1 MRHPSSLIVMRGLAD
16 PRNRK
21 DFTRMF
27 THRQRARNACLFALL
42 LSLPLAAG
50 ADKLVIPANAP
61 PAFEAECGACH
72 LAFPPALLDA
82 KGWRAV
88 MARLD
93 HHYGDNASLDEP
105 ARRAIEDFLVRHAG
119 GDKVRAPVPASG
131 EPPRLTATP
140 WFKRKHHEVPV
151 KDWQD
156 AKVKSPA
163 NCGACHTRAAEG
175 SYREREIIMPNGRPW
190 EEEDDDD

>member
-1 MRHPSSLIVMRGLAD
+1 MRHPSSLIVMRGLTGSL
-16 PRNRK
+16 NMK
-21 DFTRMF
+21 GLSLMF

-61 PAFEAECGACH
+61 PAFQAECGACH

-82 KGWRAV
+82 KGWHAV
-88 MARLD
+88 MGRLD

-105 ARRAIEDFLVRHAG
+105 ARRSIEDFLVRHAG

-131 EPPRLTATP
+131 EPPRLTSTP
-140 WFKRKHHEVPV
+140 WFKRKHHEVPA

-190 EEEDDDD
+190 EEEDDDN